1 MVEGT
6 LSYRQRGGRRADVEW
21 GRGGET
27 EKWHIMG
34 WGIGGGGNW
43 EVRYHLRYN

>member
-6 LSYRQRGGRRADVEW
+6 LSYRQRGGRRADVGW

-34 WGIGGGGNW
+34 WGGGLVE
-43 EVRYHLRYN
+43 EVTGKWDII